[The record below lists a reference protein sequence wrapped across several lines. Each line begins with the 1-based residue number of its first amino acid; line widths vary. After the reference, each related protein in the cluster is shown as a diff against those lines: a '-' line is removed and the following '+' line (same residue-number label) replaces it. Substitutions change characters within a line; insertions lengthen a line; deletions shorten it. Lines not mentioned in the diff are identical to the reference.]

1 MRNACLFWICLL
13 LPGFLPLQAW
23 PYPAGGLGTV
33 SISGTITRPDGEP
46 VQGVRVMLEGDEQSE
61 TQTNADGQY
70 TFLAT
75 AGGAYRIRPCA
86 GEGLLTGVTT
96 LDLVLVR
103 QHILGIQPLPDP
115 YAMIRADI
123 NNDGGID
130 LIDLADLRNLIMG
143 SSQVFPRNTP
153 WRFIPTAYSFPDPEN
168 PFDPAFPESLTF
180 QADTDI
186 IGADFYILKTGDI
199 QEDAL
204 PPPGGECGPAW
215 AVLSGRAFFDADENC
230 LFDAGELPLEGRII
244 RISGNGTDWITRTQ
258 AGGRYRIALPEGS
271 YEVNA
276 VAGQEVWASCPA
288 EQVSLESGA
297 AETQDAGL
305 IAAILCPWLRVELSS
320 AVLEPCQPATYHI
333 EYENIGTTQAVS
345 AQIELALDPWM
356 AFETAD
362 IPWESPDGTHY
373 FFNLGDLDTGVSGR
387 FSVRVFLS
395 CDALPGQAHRL
406 EARIE
411 PDYLSCL
418 PSNPAWDGSSLRL
431 EGRCEQDS
439 LRFELINDG
448 AGMQESMQFIVIE
461 DDMIMRQEPFQL
473 GPGENLPLVWEG
485 TGATYRVEFAQ
496 STGHPGL
503 GHPSLAVEA
512 CGTGGNGNF
521 STGFTTV
528 FAEDEADDF
537 VSVSALESLD
547 AVNPFYKD
555 GYPKGYRFKRLIEA
569 GDFLDYQIRFQN
581 TGTDTLPRIAV
592 IDSLSAHLD
601 WTTFAPGPC
610 SSPCNVKLIPGTG
623 AVFLMDQASLAPGDG
638 GFIHFR
644 IRTREDLPNG
654 TLIRNPAEIYL
665 DQQPAATVITSYHTI
680 GSGFV
685 ESIPLQ
691 AESAPLP
698 SPWRLFPNPAVAYSL
713 LLGPQPEG
721 GAFTLEIRDAMGR
734 LLRTERFVGPHF
746 RIERKD
752 LPAGL
757 YTVFVTPEKGHSASL
772 RLIFF

>member
-1 MRNACLFWICLL
+1 MKNVCIYWICLL
-13 LPGFLPLQAW
+13 LPGILPLEARH
-23 PYPAGGLGTV
+23 YPAGGLGTV

-46 VQGVRVMLEGDEQSE
+46 VQGVKVLLEGDEQSE

-70 TFLAT
+70 AFLVT
-75 AGGAYRIRPCA
+75 TGGAFRVRPCA
-86 GEGLLTGVTT
+86 GEGMLTGVTT

-143 SSQVFPRNTP
+143 SSLVFPRNNP
-153 WRFIPTAYSFPDPEN
+153 WRFIPAGYPFPDPGN
-168 PFDPAFPESLTF
+168 PFEPAFPESLAF

-186 IGADFYILKTGDI
+186 SGADFYILKTGDI

-204 PPPGGECGPAW
+204 PLPGGECGPAW
-215 AVLSGRAFFDADENC
+215 AVLSGQSFFDADENC
-230 LFDAGELPLEGRII
+230 LFDAGELPLEGQII
-244 RISGNGTDWITRTQ
+244 RISGNGMDWITRTHT
-258 AGGRYRIALPEGS
+258 GGRYRIALPEGA

-276 VAGQEVWASCPA
+276 VAGQEIWTACPA
-288 EQVSLESGA
+288 EPVTLEAGA
-297 AETQDAGL
+297 AATQNAGL
-305 IAAILCPWLRVELSS
+305 IAAISCPWLRVELST
-320 AVLEPCQPATYHI
+320 AALEPCQPADYHI
-333 EYENIGTTQAVS
+333 EYQNNGTSQAQS
-345 AQIELALDPWM
+345 AQIELTLDPWM
-356 AFETAD
+356 TFETAG
-362 IPWESPDGTHY
+362 IPWDSPDGIHY
-373 FFNLGDLDTGVSGR
+373 YFDLGDLDPGASGR

-406 EARIE
+406 EARIQ
-411 PDYLSCL
+411 PDYLACL
-418 PSNPAWDGSSLRL
+418 PPNPAWDGSSLRL

-473 GPGENLPLVWEG
+473 GSGGTLPLAWEG
-485 TGATYRVEFAQ
+485 TGATYRVEFSQ

-503 GHPSLAVEA
+503 GRPSLALEA
-512 CGTGGNGNF
+512 CGTDGNGNF

-537 VSVSALESLD
+537 VSVSVLESLD
-547 AVNPFYKD
+547 DINPFYKD
-555 GYPKGYRFKRLIEA
+555 GYPKGYRQKRQIEA
-569 GDFLDYQIRFQN
+569 GELLDYQIRFQN

-592 IDSLSAHLD
+592 IDSLSGNLD
-601 WTTFAPGPC
+601 WTTFVPGPC
-610 SSPCNVKLIPGTG
+610 SSPCIVKLVPGTG
-623 AVFLMDQASLAPGDG
+623 AVFLMDQADLAPGEG

-644 IRTREDLPNG
+644 IRTREDLPDG
-654 TLIRNPAEIYL
+654 TIIRNPAEIYL
-665 DQQPAATVITSYHTI
+665 DLQPAATVITSYHTI

-691 AESAPLP
+691 TTSAPSP
-698 SPWRLFPNPAVAYSL
+698 SPWRLFPNPAGAYSL
-713 LLGPQPEG
+713 LLGPQSEG
-721 GAFTLEIRDAMGR
+721 GAFALEIRDPMGR
-734 LLRTERFVGPHF
+734 LLRTERFRGPHF
-746 RIERKD
+746 KIERKD

-757 YTVFVTPEKGHSASL
+757 YTVSVTPEKGLSASL